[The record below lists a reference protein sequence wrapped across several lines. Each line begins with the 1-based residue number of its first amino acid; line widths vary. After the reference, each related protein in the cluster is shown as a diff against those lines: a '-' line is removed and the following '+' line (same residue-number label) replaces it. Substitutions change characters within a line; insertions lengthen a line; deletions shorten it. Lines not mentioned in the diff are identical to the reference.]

1 MVRRQTEEHV
11 MQYSPGNAVFEKV
24 VLAVEQ
30 TVYTTGTSLSP
41 ASRLADDLRLGR
53 FGRIRLA
60 LYLEETFDFEIPDE
74 AVDRFDT
81 VGDIVRYV
89 SRWCLDDTD
98 LPAQYIPVRAN

>member
-1 MVRRQTEEHV
+1 
-11 MQYSPGNAVFEKV
+11 MQNSQGNAVFEKV

-30 TVYTTGTSLSP
+30 TVHTTGASLSP
-41 ASRLADDLRLGR
+41 ASHLADDLRLGR

-60 LYLEETFDFEIPDE
+60 LYLEETFDVEIPDE

-89 SRWCLDDTD
+89 SRWCLDDDD
-98 LPAQYIPVRAN
+98 LPSRYVPVRQN

>member
-1 MVRRQTEEHV
+1 MTNV
-11 MQYSPGNAVFEKV
+11 VFEKV

-30 TVYTTGTSLSP
+30 AVHTTGISLS
-41 ASRLADDLRLGR
+41 ATSRLTDDLRLGR

-60 LYLEETFDFEIPDE
+60 LYLEETFDVEIPDE

-89 SRWCLDDTD
+89 SRWCLTGTD
-98 LPAQYIPVRAN
+98 LPARYVPLRAD

>member
-1 MVRRQTEEHV
+1 
-11 MQYSPGNAVFEKV
+11 MQYGSGNVVFEKV

-30 TVYTTGTSLSP
+30 TVYTTGASLSP

-60 LYLEETFDFEIPDE
+60 LYLEETFDVEIPDE

-89 SRWCLDDTD
+89 SRWCLDGDD
-98 LPAQYIPVRAN
+98 LATPYRPMRTN

>member
-1 MVRRQTEEHV
+1 
-11 MQYSPGNAVFEKV
+11 MQYGPGNAIFEKV

-30 TVYTTGTSLSP
+30 TVYTIGTSLSP

-60 LYLEETFDFEIPDE
+60 LYLEETFDVEISDE

-89 SRWCLDDTD
+89 DRWCLDGTD
-98 LPAQYIPVRAN
+98 LAPPYIPLRPN